1 MQDIQHMPIRSTLRD
16 RFESMVEFR
25 RDLHQHPEL
34 GFKEVRTAAKVIKT
48 LRGAGLSPRTEIAET
63 GLTTVID
70 GGSGHD
76 RTILVRA
83 DMDALP
89 LTEET
94 AKPYAS
100 TNHGAMHACGHDGH
114 TSILTH
120 TVLETLAS
128 NANLKVGAKF
138 LFQPA
143 EEGPGGALPMIEQ
156 GVLESPE
163 VEAAFGL
170 HLWNNLP
177 VGTVAVTTGPFM
189 ASADEFEIVIHGRGG
204 HGAYPHDTVDSVVV
218 GSYLVTALQTLV
230 SRNVDPTQTA
240 VVSIGT
246 FDAGS
251 NFNIIAERAR
261 LRGTLRTFDP
271 KIREMLIRRLEE
283 VGSRVAETFGA
294 RCEFTFRDYYPTVR
308 NDAAMADFVADVAA
322 EVVGPENVRR
332 DVVSMGGEDMAFF
345 LQKVPGCFFFLGS
358 QNSAKG
364 LDRAHHSP
372 YFDFDEDAMP
382 IGAEILMRIHER
394 YPDRFPER
402 P

>member
-1 MQDIQHMPIRSTLRD
+1 MNDTQHLPIRPSLRD
-16 RFESMVEFR
+16 RQESMVEFR

-34 GFKEVRTAAKVIKT
+34 GFKETRTAGKVDAV
-48 LRGAGLSPRTEIAET
+48 LRGAGLTTKTGIAET
-63 GLTTVID
+63 GLTTVIE
-70 GGSGHD
+70 GGRGHD
-76 RTILVRA
+76 RTILFRA

-94 AKPYAS
+94 ARPYS
-100 TNHGAMHACGHDGH
+100 SKNEGAMHACGHDGH
-114 TSILTH
+114 TSIMTH
-120 TVLETLAS
+120 TVLDTLAS
-128 NANLKVGAKF
+128 QGDRKVGAKF

-143 EEGPGGALPMIEQ
+143 EEGTGGALPMIEQ
-156 GVLESPE
+156 GVLEAPD

-170 HLWNNLP
+170 HIWNNLP

-189 ASADEFEIVIHGRGG
+189 ASADEFEVVIHARGG
-204 HGAYPHDTVDSVVV
+204 HGAYPHDTVDAVVV
-218 GSYLVTALQTLV
+218 GAYLVTALQTLV

-240 VVSIGT
+240 VVSVGT
-246 FDAGS
+246 FEAGS

-271 KIREMLIRRLEE
+271 GVRSLLIRRLEE

-294 RCEFTFRDYYPTVR
+294 RCEFIFRDYYPAVR

-358 QNSAKG
+358 MNSEKG
-364 LDRAHHSP
+364 FDRAHHSP
-372 YFDFDEDAMP
+372 FFDFDEACMP
-382 IGAEILMRIHER
+382 IGAEILSRIHER